1 MARNGSAAS
10 LAAARDRWEGQ
21 NIVPRSEYAVFRQLI
36 VSVVGLN
43 RALLAMIERFF
54 YVLTSRDLG
63 FDDDAVADTL
73 ARVVHRGFFAHA

>member
-43 RALLAMIERFF
+43 RALLAMIERYPFLF
-54 YVLTSRDLG
+54 GTQDKASIDAYVKTMTKIGNNLPDQ
-63 FDDDAVADTL
+63 
-73 ARVVHRGFFAHA
+73 